1 MNVKRWPLSK
11 NLCVVDILEGMEYKA
26 ELIETIFLLM
36 ALQVSVKGQE
46 MYRRFKLSSQETV
59 IGLEKERGEK
69 KQFKQYAGNLH
80 IAFW

>member
-1 MNVKRWPLSK
+1 MNVKRSPLSK

-36 ALQVSVKGQE
+36 ALEVSVKGQE

-59 IGLEKERGEK
+59 IGLEKERGK